1 MPARFP
7 HFTAGLPGL
16 KGWKDASRRWERDGL
31 VERLWARDPSV
42 WAPASRT
49 ADRWLGWLDL
59 PRTMVCGLEEI
70 TRFAA
75 EVVEEGTEDVVLMGM
90 GGSSLAPE
98 MFSAVFGSAPGHPR
112 LTVLDSTHPEAVASL
127 AARLDP
133 ARTLFLVSSK
143 SGTTVETRSFHRYF
157 WDRCGGEGARFAA
170 ITDRGGPLD
179 ALAREKG
186 FRAVFNPPPDVGG
199 RFSALSA
206 FGLVPAALI
215 GADLAGLLARA
226 GEMAELGRLPP
237 EENPAVGLGLALAAS
252 AGAGADKLTLRTGG
266 DMAAFPAWME
276 QLVAESLG
284 KDGGGIVPV
293 AGEPPMPSDCYGE
306 DRFFLTW
313 EMAGR
318 PPVGEPPGEGAR
330 IELED
335 RLDLGGEIFRAELAV
350 AAAGEALGVD
360 PFDQPDVEE
369 AKRLASAAMA
379 RPGEV
384 ERADLVDARSQ
395 GAGGSIRRLVD
406 SLGPGRYLGIQAY
419 LPPGPRVEEIVAGI
433 RRRVTEMSGA
443 ASTFGYGPRFLHSTG
458 QVHKGGPPGGVFL
471 QVVDDP
477 GLEVEAPGAGFG
489 FSRLIAAQAEGD
501 YFALR
506 GAGRTVLRLG
516 LGSDRLEGLSAIAE
530 CLA

>member
-1 MPARFP
+1 MPDRLP
-7 HFTAGLPGL
+7 HYTAGLSGL
-16 KGWKDASRRWERDGL
+16 KGWRDASRRWERHGL

-42 WAPASRT
+42 WAAASRT
-49 ADRWLGWLDL
+49 ADQWLGWLDL
-59 PRTMVCGLEEI
+59 PGNMGSGLEEI

-98 MFSAVFGSAPGHPR
+98 MFQAVFGSAPGHPR

-133 ARTLFLVSSK
+133 ARTFFLVSSK

-157 WDRCGGEGARFAA
+157 WDRCGGDGARFAA

-215 GADLAGLLARA
+215 GADLAALLARA
-226 GEMAELGRLPP
+226 GEMAELGRLAP
-237 EENPAVGLGLALAAS
+237 EENPAVSLGLALAAS
-252 AGAGADKLTLRTGG
+252 AGAGADKLTLHTGG
-266 DMAAFPAWME
+266 DLAAFPAWME

-284 KDGGGIVPV
+284 KGGGGIVPV
-293 AGEPPMPSDCYGE
+293 AEEPRLPPERYGE

-313 EMAGR
+313 EMAGGD
-318 PPVGEPPGEGAR
+318 PAEGPPGAGAR

-369 AKRLASAAMA
+369 AKRLASAAMR

-384 ERADLVDARSQ
+384 ERADLVDALTHW
-395 GAGGSIRRLVD
+395 AGELIRGLVD
-406 SLGPGRYLGIQAY
+406 SLAPGGYLGIQAY
-419 LPPGPRVEEIVAGI
+419 LPPGPRVEEVVAGI
-433 RRRVTEMSGA
+433 RRRVTEISGA
-443 ASTFGYGPRFLHSTG
+443 ATTFGYGPRFLHSTG
-458 QVHKGGPPGGVFL
+458 QVHKGGPAGGVFL
-471 QVVDDP
+471 QIVDDP
-477 GLEVEAPGAGFG
+477 GLEVEVPGAGYG
-489 FSRLIAAQAEGD
+489 FSRLISAQAEGD

-516 LGSDRLEGLSAIAE
+516 LGSDRTGGLAAIAE
-530 CLA
+530 SLA